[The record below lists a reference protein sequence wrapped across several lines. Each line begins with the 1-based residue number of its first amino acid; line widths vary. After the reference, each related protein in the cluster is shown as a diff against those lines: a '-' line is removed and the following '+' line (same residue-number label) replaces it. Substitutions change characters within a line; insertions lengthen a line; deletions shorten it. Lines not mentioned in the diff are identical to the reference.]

1 MVHYKIEEFFERHP
15 DLSVICHFDFFDSAP
30 CLSEADAC
38 NVWLSCLTTLVKDS
52 DPTTKT
58 SLMLLKERYFTDK
71 KNGKMKQY
79 WDRRKLKQEL
89 EKSKEEATIQAVI
102 TVNRTTSRVMQS
114 AEKQVDGHL
123 KKIDDSIYADDE
135 SSSLAAALSS
145 SAPSSSSLP
154 TSSTPLSSPKKR
166 KRPTID
172 REGWTSTSTE
182 TIRETDFRSRK
193 ERFAVMDQDQFW
205 KLRSGRTVE
214 EILFTAS
221 LKLEANFKMR
231 SYTIDFGCERTKALF
246 TKDEWREI
254 NELNDFQLPKL
265 PESTEKYLR
274 NIRKALVQGQHVASV
289 PVPEED
295 RYSCELV
302 LRSFLSWSQLYK
314 TKPCPFGNKDLSESF
329 WCREAWPIMKGLLTD
344 VDGLTMIDGEKAG
357 LESGKRKNMGRK
369 VDVELSTPRKQ
380 TGRKLDL
387 VARDTTNKRDWFI
400 VESNKEWDEVS
411 TKHLREIDMTLF
423 KDLHLI
429 ASHRLQEQSS
439 AQFRSEARFLSV
451 YSGGRGF
458 RTMEMRACPS
468 SPYVMLVHL
477 YDAHLLPSMATTWK
491 LQAQGLAHLLQ
502 VKVSCVTTTIKM
514 YEAFS
519 IEKMEEEESD
529 GEWLYSSSSN
539 RVFDETL

>member
-302 LRSFLSWSQLYK
+302 LRSFLSW
-314 TKPCPFGNKDLSESF
+314 
-329 WCREAWPIMKGLLTD
+329 
-344 VDGLTMIDGEKAG
+344 
-357 LESGKRKNMGRK
+357 
-369 VDVELSTPRKQ
+369 
-380 TGRKLDL
+380 
-387 VARDTTNKRDWFI
+387 
-400 VESNKEWDEVS
+400 
-411 TKHLREIDMTLF
+411 
-423 KDLHLI
+423 
-429 ASHRLQEQSS
+429 
-439 AQFRSEARFLSV
+439 
-451 YSGGRGF
+451 
-458 RTMEMRACPS
+458 
-468 SPYVMLVHL
+468 
-477 YDAHLLPSMATTWK
+477 
-491 LQAQGLAHLLQ
+491 
-502 VKVSCVTTTIKM
+502 
-514 YEAFS
+514 
-519 IEKMEEEESD
+519 
-529 GEWLYSSSSN
+529 
-539 RVFDETL
+539 